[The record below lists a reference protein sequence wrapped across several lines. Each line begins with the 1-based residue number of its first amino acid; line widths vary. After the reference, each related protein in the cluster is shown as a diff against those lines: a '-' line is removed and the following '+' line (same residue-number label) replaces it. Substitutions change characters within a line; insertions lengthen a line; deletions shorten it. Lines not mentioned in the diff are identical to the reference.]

1 MMIRVELSKTGRN
14 DSMELYQLRYFAKAA
29 AYGNISMAAQD
40 LHVTQPSISKAIK
53 ALEKELQVEL
63 MFRNGKYCEL
73 THEGRQLQARL
84 KPILVELDEI
94 PMELRNGHTRHQI
107 QLNALSAGLLV
118 PELIRKFREKYPKVY
133 FRILDRREAINWDFC
148 IRSTLPEVF
157 FNNAVKLMEEK
168 MFLACRK
175 DSRLAEKERIC
186 LSDLA
191 NEDFVMLRSGGSIRE
206 IADKRFKDLGFI
218 PKLSYEC
225 DNLFILKRVVEEGL
239 GVTIWPE
246 FSWRSRMEE
255 GIRESEICLKPL
267 DIPEFTRSLYL
278 IRQKDI
284 KMTEEME
291 AFSDFTIRY
300 FLTIDKK

>member
-1 MMIRVELSKTGRN
+1 MMIRVELSKIGRN
-14 DSMELYQLRYFAKAA
+14 DSMELYQLKYFAKAA
-29 AYGNISMAAQD
+29 TYGNISMAAQD

-63 MFRNGKYCEL
+63 MFRKGKYCEL

-84 KPILVELDEI
+84 RPILKELDAI
-94 PMELRNGHTRHQI
+94 PGEMRKGHVRHQI
-107 QLNALSAGLLV
+107 QINALSAGLLV
-118 PELIRKFREKYPKVY
+118 PELIRKFRENYPKVY
-133 FRILDRREAINWDFC
+133 FRILDTRESINWDFC

-168 MFLACRK
+168 LFLACRK
-175 DSRLAEKERIC
+175 DSWLAEKDSIQLDELC
-186 LSDLA
+186 D
-191 NEDFVMLRSGGSIRE
+191 EDFVMLRSGGSIRE
-206 IADKRFKDLGFI
+206 ISDERFKELGFI

-255 GIRESEICLKPL
+255 GTRESEICLKPL

-291 AFSDFTIRY
+291 AFSDFTIKY
-300 FLTIDKK
+300 FSVVNK

>member
-1 MMIRVELSKTGRN
+1 
-14 DSMELYQLRYFAKAA
+14 MELYQLKYFAKAA

-53 ALEKELQVEL
+53 LLEKELQAEL
-63 MFRNGKYCEL
+63 MCRNGKYCEL

-84 KPILVELDEI
+84 KPILMELDEI
-94 PMELRNGHTRHQI
+94 PMELRNGQARHQI

-118 PELIRKFREKYPKVY
+118 PELIRKFREKHPEVY

-157 FNNAVKLMEEK
+157 FNNGVKLMEEGL
-168 MFLACRK
+168 FLACRK
-175 DSRLAEKERIC
+175 DSWLAQKDKIC
-186 LSDLA
+186 LTDLA

-206 IADKRFKDLGFI
+206 ISEERFKELGFI

-225 DNLFILKRVVEEGL
+225 DNLFILKRIVEEGL

-246 FSWRSRMEE
+246 FSWRNRIEE
-255 GIRESEICLKPL
+255 EYKDTEICLKSL
-267 DIPEFTRSLYL
+267 EISDFSRSLYL
-278 IRQKDI
+278 IHQKDI

-291 AFSDFTIRY
+291 AFSEFTISY
-300 FLTIDKK
+300 FSMVKNK